1 MALVKVKVR
10 DGNLSKALQIFKNKV
25 NKSGH
30 LLELKERQA
39 YLKPSVI
46 KHAKNQDVRYKRR
59 KEILK

>member
-30 LLELKERQA
+30 LLELKERQE
-39 YLKPSVI
+39 YLKPSVK
-46 KHAKNQDVRYKRR
+46 KHERDQDIRFKRR
-59 KEILK
+59 RERLK